1 MDVEKNPGPD
11 ENFVTLMQNVD
22 WRFSQIMRG
31 IQMHTAYI
39 NCKMDEKFGSL
50 ERTLG
55 QLTADVNKLKQYV
68 GKDREDIQLLQEDDV
83 KIVQRL
89 EQLEQELNSLDVDSW
104 RCDLKFLGVKEPTRD
119 NYRANVNEIV
129 DALNE
134 CSSSRTWE
142 HSDIQRAHRIGARRQ
157 GSDQPRPL
165 VVEFHRWSDRIE
177 ILTDGALRDLLRQE
191 AIRVTSYLTTR
202 QRNEI

>member
-11 ENFVTLMQNVD
+11 KIFVSLMQNVD
-22 WRFSQIMRG
+22 WRFSQIMQG

-68 GKDREDIQLLQEDDV
+68 GKDREDIQLLQEDND

-89 EQLEQELNSLDVDSW
+89 
-104 RCDLKFLGVKEPTRD
+104 
-119 NYRANVNEIV
+119 
-129 DALNE
+129 
-134 CSSSRTWE
+134 
-142 HSDIQRAHRIGARRQ
+142 
-157 GSDQPRPL
+157 
-165 VVEFHRWSDRIE
+165 
-177 ILTDGALRDLLRQE
+177 
-191 AIRVTSYLTTR
+191 
-202 QRNEI
+202 